1 MKRKVL
7 LFSIAFASCMTGLY
21 AENGIDKDKESNRTE
36 KTTGKNAP
44 QKSRLTL
51 GGYGEAVMTRNF
63 YSDNINRYSKA
74 EDYKDAKSHGQFD
87 LPHVVIMI
95 GYDFGKGWTMG
106 SEIEF
111 EHGGTESAVE
121 MEQEEVGEWEKE
133 IERGGEV
140 ALEQFWIQKSFCPEF
155 NIRAGHII
163 VPVGYTNAH
172 HLPNEFFTVYRPEG
186 ENTIMPCTW
195 HETGISIWGRT
206 GDWRYEAMLI
216 PALNSMHF
224 SKDQWIKNGSGS
236 AFEFTPANNYAV
248 AMRIDN
254 YSVPGLHMGLSAY
267 YGHSFNNTL
276 QADQG
281 KYKDTKGAVSIAAF
295 DFDYKGHNWIVR
307 GNIDYGHLGDA
318 ATISKYNREQSGTS
332 PYKRTHVGKN
342 AVAGGIE
349 AGYNV
354 FSQIRKLRESGDKL
368 YLFGRYEYY
377 DSYVPVKGATK
388 YSWTDRQRMAIG
400 VNYYPIKEIVVK
412 AEYSQRFLKSQ
423 YNNEPSISLG
433 IAYAGYFIK

>member
-1 MKRKVL
+1 
-7 LFSIAFASCMTGLY
+7 
-21 AENGIDKDKESNRTE
+21 
-36 KTTGKNAP
+36 
-44 QKSRLTL
+44 
-51 GGYGEAVMTRNF
+51 
-63 YSDNINRYSKA
+63 
-74 EDYKDAKSHGQFD
+74 
-87 LPHVVIMI
+87 
-95 GYDFGKGWTMG
+95 
-106 SEIEF
+106 
-111 EHGGTESAVE
+111 

-254 YSVPGLHMGLSAY
+254 YSVPGLRMGLSAY
-267 YGHSFNNTL
+267 YGL
-276 QADQG
+276 
-281 KYKDTKGAVSIAAF
+281 
-295 DFDYKGHNWIVR
+295 
-307 GNIDYGHLGDA
+307 
-318 ATISKYNREQSGTS
+318 
-332 PYKRTHVGKN
+332 
-342 AVAGGIE
+342 
-349 AGYNV
+349 
-354 FSQIRKLRESGDKL
+354 
-368 YLFGRYEYY
+368 
-377 DSYVPVKGATK
+377 
-388 YSWTDRQRMAIG
+388 
-400 VNYYPIKEIVVK
+400 
-412 AEYSQRFLKSQ
+412 
-423 YNNEPSISLG
+423 SL
-433 IAYAGYFIK
+433 IHI

>member
-1 MKRKVL
+1 
-7 LFSIAFASCMTGLY
+7 
-21 AENGIDKDKESNRTE
+21 
-36 KTTGKNAP
+36 
-44 QKSRLTL
+44 
-51 GGYGEAVMTRNF
+51 
-63 YSDNINRYSKA
+63 
-74 EDYKDAKSHGQFD
+74 
-87 LPHVVIMI
+87 
-95 GYDFGKGWTMG
+95 
-106 SEIEF
+106 
-111 EHGGTESAVE
+111 
-121 MEQEEVGEWEKE
+121 
-133 IERGGEV
+133 
-140 ALEQFWIQKSFCPEF
+140 
-155 NIRAGHII
+155 
-163 VPVGYTNAH
+163 
-172 HLPNEFFTVYRPEG
+172 
-186 ENTIMPCTW
+186 
-195 HETGISIWGRT
+195 
-206 GDWRYEAMLI
+206 
-216 PALNSMHF
+216 
-224 SKDQWIKNGSGS
+224 
-236 AFEFTPANNYAV
+236 
-248 AMRIDN
+248 
-254 YSVPGLHMGLSAY
+254 MGLSAY